1 MPKIIQ
7 VEPVPE
13 YFSITWM
20 LGSRCNYD
28 CMYCP
33 AELHDN
39 TSTPHSLETMQEVWR
54 NIYNQT
60 KHKNLPYKV
69 SFTGGEVTAN
79 KNFLPLVQWMRSNYP
94 EVAMILMTTNGSA
107 SLNHYKKLAECV
119 EAISFSTHSEF
130 INEQEFFDKVEA
142 INAVMTRPEKSVH
155 VNIMDEY
162 WNAERI
168 ELYKKRLDKNNV
180 SYSVNK
186 IDYSKKTRD
195 TIVTQGIFNLEQ
207 V

>member
-1 MPKIIQ
+1 
-7 VEPVPE
+7 
-13 YFSITWM
+13 
-20 LGSRCNYD
+20 
-28 CMYCP
+28 MYCP
-33 AELHDN
+33 TELHDN

-54 NIYNQT
+54 SIYNQT

-79 KNFLPLVQWMRSNYP
+79 KNFLPLVQWLRSKYP
-94 EVAMILMTTNGSA
+94 EVAMVLMTTNGSA
-107 SLNHYKKLAECV
+107 SLNHYIKLSQCV
-119 EAISFSTHSEF
+119 ESMSFSTHSEF
-130 INEQEFFDKVEA
+130 MNEQEFFDKVDA
-142 INAVMTRPEKSVH
+142 INSVMTRPEKSVH

-162 WNAERI
+162 WNTDRI

-195 TIVTQGIFNLEQ
+195 IIITQGIFNLE
-207 V
+207 